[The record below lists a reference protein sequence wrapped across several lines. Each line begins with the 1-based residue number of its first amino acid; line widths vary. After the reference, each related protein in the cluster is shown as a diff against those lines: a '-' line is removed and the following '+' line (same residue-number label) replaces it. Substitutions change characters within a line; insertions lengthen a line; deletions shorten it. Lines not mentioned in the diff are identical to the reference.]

1 MRLKSINAEKW
12 IGEMDL
18 VMESPAIYKKLS
30 LKIDLGKE
38 EIRKAMILAEES
50 ILYKIRREYYTE
62 KKSFVGLSEIYVAN
76 HDLKLQ
82 IHEK

>member
-1 MRLKSINAEKW
+1 
-12 IGEMDL
+12 
-18 VMESPAIYKKLS
+18 
-30 LKIDLGKE
+30 
-38 EIRKAMILAEES
+38 MILAEES